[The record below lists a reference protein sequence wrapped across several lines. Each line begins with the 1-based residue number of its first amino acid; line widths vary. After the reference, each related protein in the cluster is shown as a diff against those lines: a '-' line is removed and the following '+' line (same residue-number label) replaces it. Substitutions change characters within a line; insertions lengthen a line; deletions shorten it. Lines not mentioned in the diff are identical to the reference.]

1 MTTQPIP
8 STTDDLIAEI
18 EAAAKAATPGEREW
32 VEDRFN
38 GGWSG
43 LYAGDEPV
51 IVPQCRNEG
60 DTGAAWF
67 ADEADADEC
76 GLSDGDRQFMEAT
89 SPANVLALIAHIRE
103 LEDVLRMYSLPIGG
117 DLNQDCAEFGG
128 DAVHRE
134 IMRRTVLGLP
144 KVTPP

>member
-1 MTTQPIP
+1 MTIAT
-8 STTDDLIAEI
+8 TTDDLIAEI
-18 EAAAKAATPGEREW
+18 ELDFQSARKLGREAYIDMQDGE
-32 VEDRFN
+32 
-38 GGWSG
+38 
-43 LYAGDEPV
+43 
-51 IVPQCRNEG
+51 
-60 DTGAAWF
+60 
-67 ADEADADEC
+67 
-76 GLSDGDRQFMEAT
+76 
-89 SPANVLALIAHIRE
+89 ALIARIRE

>member
-18 EAAAKAATPGEREW
+18 EAAAKAATRGPHHIYTHPRDCNNWGANKRWHEI
-32 VEDRFN
+32 
-38 GGWSG
+38 
-43 LYAGDEPV
+43 AT
-51 IVPQCRNEG
+51 PQAFEV
-60 DTGAAWF
+60 
-67 ADEADADEC
+67 
-76 GLSDGDRQFMEAT
+76 M
-89 SPANVLALIAHIRE
+89 ANRIRE

-117 DLNQDCAEFGG
+117 DLNRDCAEFGA
-128 DAVHRE
+128 DEVHRE